1 VYLSDFD
8 LQRLDEA
15 KVSQWTLSQKEALLS
30 AGGSERSARA
40 AEGELANQ
48 FSATE

>member
-1 VYLSDFD
+1 MDTV
-8 LQRLDEA
+8 A
-15 KVSQWTLSQKEALLS
+15 K
-30 AGGSERSARA
+30 GGLAVEGVGRFERGARA